1 MVESFGSSFI
11 ECFII
16 ISAWDTPKGKKDE
29 IIHQVYNGDN
39 PVVFAEE
46 DLAGMVGGIVVVQ
59 PL

>member
-1 MVESFGSSFI
+1 M
-11 ECFII
+11 CFII